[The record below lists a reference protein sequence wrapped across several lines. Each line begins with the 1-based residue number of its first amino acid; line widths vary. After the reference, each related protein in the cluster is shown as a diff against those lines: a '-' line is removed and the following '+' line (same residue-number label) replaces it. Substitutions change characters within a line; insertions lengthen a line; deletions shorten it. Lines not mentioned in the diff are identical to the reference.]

1 MQACVY
7 LVDMKLAA
15 NGTVLKPEL
24 IHDLVN
30 ISCWIR
36 VQRSWLKIKSRESD
50 KKLYSKKLRV
60 G

>member
-1 MQACVY
+1 
-7 LVDMKLAA
+7 L
-15 NGTVLKPEL
+15 L

-50 KKLYSKKLRV
+50 KKLYSKKLRA